1 VKKDQIKME
10 QEIIAIE
17 QSIPVRYKTDIFVAG
32 GGPAGVAAA
41 LTAARQGKQVFLAEG
56 GSCFGGM
63 GTAALVPA
71 YMCFSDG
78 IHFLAAGI
86 GEEIYQKLKQYAW
99 LPIDAPDSVVSI
111 NVEALKRVYDDL
123 MVASDAAF
131 LFQTQVIGLKTEGSQ
146 VQYAICAAKSGLF
159 AVKAR
164 IFVDAT
170 GDGDLAVWAGATYE
184 KGDPNGNMMPGTL
197 CSLWSDIDWEAVN
210 ASPVPQD
217 SLLEKA
223 FTDGLFT
230 IQDRHLPGMFRIGKH
245 TGGGNIGHTFG
256 VDGTDESSLTQAL
269 LWGRKVLPEY
279 ETYYKQYLKG
289 FEAMNLVSTGAMGL
303 RETRRIIGDYVLC
316 REDFTRRAVFEDEIG
331 RYNYPVD
338 IHATKPDKT
347 LYAQFEDEFARLRY
361 QKGESYGIPY
371 RILTPHGL
379 DNLLVAGRCVSTDR
393 YLQGSIRVMPGCY
406 ITGQA
411 AGMAAALAVE
421 HGTTTRGVPI
431 NELQQRLINMG
442 AYLPNA

>member
-1 VKKDQIKME
+1 MDQETI
-10 QEIIAIE
+10 
-17 QSIPVRYKTDIFVAG
+17 SFDRSVPVRCETDVFVAG

-41 LTAARQGKQVFLAEG
+41 LTAARQGVRVFLAEG

-63 GTAALVPA
+63 GTAGLVPA

-86 GEEIYQKLKQYAW
+86 GEEIYEKLKQYAW
-99 LPIDAPDSVVSI
+99 LPVDAPASVVSI

-123 MVASDAAF
+123 MVASGVSF
-131 LFQTQVIGLKTEGSQ
+131 LFHTQVIGIKAEGGQ
-146 VQYAICAAKSGLF
+146 VQYAICSAKSGLF

-164 IFVDAT
+164 VFVDAT
-170 GDGDLAVWAGATYE
+170 GDGDLAVWAGAPYE
-184 KGDPNGNMMPGTL
+184 KGDSHGSMMPGTL
-197 CSLWSDIDWEAVN
+197 CSLWTDIDWDAVN
-210 ASPVPQD
+210 ANPARQD

-223 FTDGLFT
+223 FEEGVFT
-230 IQDRHLPGMFRIGKH
+230 VHDRHLPGMFWVGKH

-256 VDGTDESSLTQAL
+256 VDGTDETSLTQAL

-279 ETYYKQYLKG
+279 EVYYKKYFKG
-289 FEAMNLVSTGAMGL
+289 FENMTLVSTGAVMGL
-303 RETRRIIGDYVLC
+303 RETRRIFGDYVLC
-316 REDFTRRAVFEDEIG
+316 REDFIQRAVFEDEIG

-338 IHATKPDKT
+338 IHAAKPDKT

-361 QKGESYGIPY
+361 QEGESYGIPY
-371 RILTPHGL
+371 RILTPRGL

-421 HGTTTRGVPI
+421 HNTTTRGFAVK
-431 NELQQRLINMG
+431 ELQQRLLSMG